1 MKRLLVWVVGG
12 AALFFAA
19 AVGLVLAQHYTLRG
33 SAIVPPAPAP
43 EIALGEYR
51 LTGDQGK
58 VVMLAFGYTTCPDIC
73 PATLG
78 EFKQVLEGLGKD
90 AANVQMLFITVDP
103 ARDTPERISAY
114 TAAFDPRIRGLSGS
128 EEDLQAVWSAYGVTR
143 IVREVGS
150 KAGYLVDHSTR
161 IYVVDQAGNLRAT
174 YAFGT
179 PVADLIADLRFLV
192 RESR

>member
-1 MKRLLVWVVGG
+1 MKRILAWVVGG

-19 AVGLVLAQHYTLRG
+19 AVGLVLAQPYTLHG

-43 EIALGEYR
+43 EIVLDDYR
-51 LTGDQGK
+51 LSEDQGK
-58 VVMLAFGYTTCPDIC
+58 VVMFAFGYTTCPDIC

-78 EFKQVLEGLGKD
+78 EFKQVLARLGKD
-90 AANVQMLFITVDP
+90 AEDVQMLFITVDP
-103 ARDTPERISAY
+103 ARDTPERMSAY
-114 TAAFDPRIRGLSGS
+114 TAAFDLRIRGLSGS
-128 EEDLQAVWSAYGVTR
+128 EEELEAVWGAYGVAR
-143 IVREVGS
+143 IRREVGS

-161 IYVVDQAGNLRAT
+161 IYVVDRAGNLRAT

-179 PVADLIADLRFLV
+179 PVADLVSDLRFLA

>member
-1 MKRLLVWVVGG
+1 MNRILAWVLGG

-19 AVGLVLAQHYTLRG
+19 AVGLILAQPYTLRG
-33 SAIVPPAPAP
+33 SVIVPPAPAP

-51 LTGDQGK
+51 LIEDQGK

-90 AANVQMLFITVDP
+90 AEDVRMLFITVDP
-103 ARDTPERISAY
+103 ARDTPERMSAY
-114 TAAFDPRIRGLSGS
+114 TAAFDSRIRGLSGS
-128 EEDLQAVWSAYGVTR
+128 EEELQAVWGAYGVTR
-143 IVREVGS
+143 ILREVGS

-179 PVADLIADLRFLV
+179 PVADLVSDLRFLV
-192 RESR
+192 RKSK